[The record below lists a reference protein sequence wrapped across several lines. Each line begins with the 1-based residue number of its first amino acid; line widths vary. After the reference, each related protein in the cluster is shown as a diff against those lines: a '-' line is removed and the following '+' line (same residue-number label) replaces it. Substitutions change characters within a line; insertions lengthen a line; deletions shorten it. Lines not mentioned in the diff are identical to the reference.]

1 MDFKVKSLIKDD
13 SFVKRIEI
21 TCTMNSAKCV
31 NVNNIFVQKVIDV
44 YICLVSSCSYIVK
57 STILC

>member
-31 NVNNIFVQKVIDV
+31 NVNNIFV
-44 YICLVSSCSYIVK
+44 
-57 STILC
+57 